1 MWKENHHPPNVRVFL
16 RLLATFYVE
25 LATEIMLELV
35 RYLVVRKILKVFEAG
50 FVIRY
55 TSIYTI
61 QKYDIYEMNV
71 IRYRFIRY
79 TKFKL

>member
-1 MWKENHHPPNVRVFL
+1 MFFFN
-16 RLLATFYVE
+16 LLATSYVK

-35 RYLVVRKILKVFEAG
+35 RCLVVRKILRVFEAG

-71 IRYRFIRY
+71 IRYKFIRY

>member
-1 MWKENHHPPNVRVFL
+1 MCFFL
-16 RLLATFYVE
+16 NLLATSYFE
-25 LATEIMLELV
+25 LATEIMLVLV
-35 RYLVVRKILKVFEAG
+35 RCLVVRKILQVFEAG

-61 QKYDIYEMNV
+61 QKYDIYEMNG